1 VDPVLFDP
9 AGSKDEPSPAG
20 ERRHLYDE
28 TGILVVALR
37 READAGSPVHLDE
50 ELALLE
56 SGRERPRDGDR
67 VAGGDRPGRD
77 IEKAG
82 VGGPGEREG
91 GEEREGEKSHG
102 SFSSL

>member
-9 AGSKDEPSPAG
+9 ARAEDEPGPAG
-20 ERRHLYDE
+20 ERRHLNDE

-37 READAGSPVHLDE
+37 RKADAGSPVHLDE

-56 SGRERPRDGDR
+56 SGREGPRDGDR
-67 VAGGDRPGRD
+67 LAGGDRPGRD
-77 IEKAG
+77 VEKAG
-82 VGGPGEREG
+82 VGGPGERKG
-91 GEEREGEKSHG
+91 GEEGEGEESHG